1 MINLKIVAPV
11 TLTLLWI
18 LFLTVHYFS
27 VYLSAY
33 EAIWWLDIL
42 MHTWGGF
49 MIVSTWYQVRSINA
63 FPFLLSL
70 WWLQPL
76 VVLMVAMIIW
86 ELFEYKYGLVVQF
99 NYLAD
104 TVYDILCGFSGGV
117 ISFMMFHS
125 RTINK

>member
-63 FPFLLSL
+63 FLF
-70 WWLQPL
+70 
-76 VVLMVAMIIW
+76 VVTVVATA
-86 ELFEYKYGLVVQF
+86 FSCFDGSDD
-99 NYLAD
+99 YLGI
-104 TVYDILCGFSGGV
+104 V
-117 ISFMMFHS
+117 
-125 RTINK
+125 